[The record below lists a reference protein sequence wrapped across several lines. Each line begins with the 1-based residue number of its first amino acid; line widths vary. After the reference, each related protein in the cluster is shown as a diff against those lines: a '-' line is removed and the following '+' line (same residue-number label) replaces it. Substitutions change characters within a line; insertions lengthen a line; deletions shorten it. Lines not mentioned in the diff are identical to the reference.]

1 MDMTFDTESI
11 SIETRSDRE
20 IAVEATGIDI
30 ATVLENF
37 SVTDIV
43 KHFDTDDLMDEIGDK
58 AVRVWAEANGLI
70 DEE

>member
-11 SIETRSDRE
+11 SIEARSNRE
-20 IAVEATGIDI
+20 IAVEATEIDI
-30 ATVLENF
+30 STVLENF

-43 KHFDTDDLMDEIGDK
+43 KHFDTDELMDEIGDE
-58 AVRVWAEANGLI
+58 AVRVWAEENGLI

>member
-11 SIETRSDRE
+11 SIEVRSNRE
-20 IAVEATGIDI
+20 IAVEATEIDI

-43 KHFDTDDLMDEIGDK
+43 KHFDTDDLMGEIGDK
-58 AVRVWAEANGLI
+58 AVRVWAEENGLI

>member
-11 SIETRSDRE
+11 SIETRNNQE

-58 AVRVWAEANGLI
+58 AVRVWAEENGLI